1 MDLYSYGR
9 KLYQFYGK
17 IYLHTMLGSK
27 NNQLFETNGKI
38 TIKNNKDSYLELKN
52 DFGNISQ
59 ELSKD
64 YDYILSALSKLFE
77 NLDILF
83 VDITYENTK
92 LFLENKDS
100 ITALESWDLYAERF
114 KN

>member
-1 MDLYSYGR
+1 
-9 KLYQFYGK
+9 
-17 IYLHTMLGSK
+17 MLGSK

>member
-1 MDLYSYGR
+1 MNLNSYGT
-9 KLYQFYGK
+9 KLYRFYGK
-17 IYLHTMLGSK
+17 IYLLTMIGSR
-27 NNQLFETNGKI
+27 NDQLFENKGKI
-38 TIKNNKDSYLELKN
+38 TIKNNKESYLELKN

-114 KN
+114 KK